1 MLLHAHSGFRY
12 LVLLTGVIVIA
23 YAAYGLATKSQYGK
37 RMRILS
43 GIFTG
48 VVDLTALLGLLVVIF
63 TDNFYPRLTGHIM
76 MMVLAVVTAHV
87 VHGVMKRRPP
97 EAQSFTPHL
106 IGTLVVLACLAA
118 GIIAIGRPIIG

>member
-12 LVLLTGVIVIA
+12 LVLLTGIIVIV

-48 VVDLTALLGLLVVIF
+48 VVDLTVLLGLLVVIF
-63 TDNFYPRLTGHIM
+63 TDNFYPQLTGHIM

-97 EAQSFTPHL
+97 EA
-106 IGTLVVLACLAA
+106 
-118 GIIAIGRPIIG
+118 